1 MLKYDDEHII
11 FTAPDAKCVAVV
23 HKATLD
29 SETIR
34 KIYCHDKPSSLDLL
48 QVAGRK
54 IVIVGGH
61 RGAINVKMMA

>member
-1 MLKYDDEHII
+1 M

-34 KIYCHDKPSSLDLL
+34 KIYCHDKPSSLDLIN
-48 QVAGRK
+48 VAGRNIVVIGGQRGTINIK
-54 IVIVGGH
+54 II
-61 RGAINVKMMA
+61 A